1 MVSLPDSERE
11 PVLSGEDAAAIED
24 ELLTRAQADEADV
37 VEQHLEV
44 PADEEEEEPRDHPS

>member
-1 MVSLPDSERE
+1 MVSLPDPERE

-24 ELLTRAQADEADV
+24 ELLTRAEADEADV

-44 PADEEEEEPRDHPS
+44 PTDEEEEAPRDHPS